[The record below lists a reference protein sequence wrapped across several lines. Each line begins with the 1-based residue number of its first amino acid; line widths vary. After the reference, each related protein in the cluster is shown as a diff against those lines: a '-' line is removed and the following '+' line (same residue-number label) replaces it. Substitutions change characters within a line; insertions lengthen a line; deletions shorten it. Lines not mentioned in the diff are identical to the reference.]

1 MDETASSIDVRS
13 PADGRLLASV
23 GRTDAATVAR
33 TVADLRAAQPE
44 WEALGPRER
53 ARWLRRYR
61 DWLLDH
67 AGDLARLLQDET
79 GKAWPEARAEPAY
92 PVHVINYYA
101 KHAARFLA
109 TERPRPASLL
119 VANKRQERLLRP
131 YPVVGVISPWN
142 FPLALAMMD
151 ALPALIA
158 GAAVAIKPSEFT
170 PLATLAAV
178 AGWREIGAPAVLAC
192 VTGAGESGAALV
204 DQVDFVQ
211 FTGSERTGR
220 RIAERAG
227 ARLVPCGLELGGKD
241 AMIVLADADVE
252 RAARGAVFGA
262 LYNAGQTCVS
272 VERVYVAAEVH
283 DRFVA
288 AVVAEVGR
296 LRLGAA
302 TPGYG
307 VDVGAIVSARQT
319 EIVAE
324 HVADARERGARV
336 LTGGMRRG
344 EHGYEPTVL
353 VAVDHSMACMREESF
368 GPLLPIMK
376 VADADEAI
384 RLANDSPY
392 GLSASVWTRDR
403 ALARRLAPRLEVG
416 AVNVN
421 DVIVNLLALPL
432 PHGGWKASGL
442 GARNGGPY
450 GIRKYCRAQAV
461 LSEWFPLPVT
471 PHWFPYTRGK
481 AELFARF
488 MRAAGTRDARRLW
501 RAIASGS
508 REW

>member
-1 MDETASSIDVRS
+1 MEATGIDVRS
-13 PADGRLLASV
+13 PVDDRLLASV
-23 GRTDAATVAR
+23 DNADAATVAR
-33 TVADLRAAQPE
+33 IVANLRAAQPE
-44 WEALGPRER
+44 WEALGVAER
-53 ARWLRRYR
+53 SRWLHLYR

-67 AGDLARLLQDET
+67 ADDLARLLQEET
-79 GKAWPEARAEPAY
+79 GKAWPESRAEPAY
-92 PVHVINYYA
+92 PVHVINYYT

-109 TERPRPASLL
+109 AESPRPASIL

-158 GAAVAIKPSEFT
+158 GAAVAIKPSELT
-170 PLATLAAV
+170 PLATRAAV
-178 AGWREIGAPAVLAC
+178 AGWREIGAPDIFAC
-192 VTGAGESGAALV
+192 VTGAGETGAALV
-204 DQVDFVQ
+204 DEVDFVQ

-227 ARLVPCGLELGGKD
+227 ARLIPCGLELGGKD
-241 AMIVLADADVE
+241 AMIVLADADIE

-272 VERVYVAAEVH
+272 VERVYVVAEVY
-283 DRFVA
+283 DRFVD

-296 LRLGAA
+296 LRHGAV
-302 TPGYG
+302 TPDYG
-307 VDVGAIVSARQT
+307 IDVGAMTVAQQA

-336 LTGGMRRG
+336 LIGGSRRG
-344 EHGYEPTVL
+344 EHYYEPTVL
-353 VAVDHSMACMREESF
+353 VDVDHSMTCMRAETF

-376 VADADEAI
+376 ANDVDEAI

-392 GLSASVWTRDR
+392 GLSASIWTRDR
-403 ALARRLAPRLEVG
+403 ALARRQAQRLEVG

-450 GIRKYCRAQAV
+450 GIRKYCRSQAV
-461 LSEWFPLPVT
+461 LSDRFPLPLT
-471 PHWFPYTRGK
+471 PHWFPYKRGN
-481 AELFARF
+481 AERFARF
-488 MRAAGTRDARRLW
+488 MRTAGTRDVRRRW
-501 RAIASGS
+501 RAITG
-508 REW
+508 R